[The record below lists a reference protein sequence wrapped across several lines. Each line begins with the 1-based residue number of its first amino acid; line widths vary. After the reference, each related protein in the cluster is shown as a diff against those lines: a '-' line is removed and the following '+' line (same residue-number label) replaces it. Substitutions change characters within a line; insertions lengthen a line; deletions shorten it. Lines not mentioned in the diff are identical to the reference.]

1 MITVLPY
8 SLYTF
13 NIGPGQQFFV
23 AYLNKSV
30 LELFLLLLFSFVL
43 FCFFWGLFIFSK
55 FEEHSHGVS
64 ALWCDSSVLLRR
76 VNTGTKMRTLNTAV

>member
-1 MITVLPY
+1 MITILPY

-30 LELFLLLLFSFVL
+30 LELFLLLLPSFVL
-43 FCFFWGLFIFSK
+43 FCHLGLLIFSK

-64 ALWCDSSVLLRR
+64 ALQCNSSVIPRR